1 MKLLKSIVFIASL
14 VFAVV
19 LVAVNAPLAFGCL
32 ALACAA
38 FAPQSARG
46 FCHANTLDN
55 LIPSAYRAL
64 NVVSRELVGF
74 IPSVQ
79 LDPSADKL
87 AANQTIYIPQMPV
100 NSAGK
105 DITPAMA
112 FPTSAYQTAA
122 TVSHTLSKQRA
133 FPFSWTNEERMSM
146 NAGPGWLSLNEQQI
160 AQAIRAAIN
169 EIETDIAV
177 AAKNGA
183 SRAFGATAG
192 TAPVL
197 SDWAQAQKILDDNG
211 APTSDRSSV
220 FNTTAAV
227 ALRSTSNLY
236 KVNEAGDGGNLLRQG
251 ILGELYGFRLRQS
264 AQVQTTTAGTAAS
277 ATTNNAGYAI
287 GATTL
292 TLASAGTG
300 TILAGDIVTFAGDSN
315 KYVVK
320 TGNADV
326 SSGGTIVLAQPG
338 LRVAMSAA
346 TKAITVFGT
355 STRNTAFSRNAILLS
370 TRLPASAE
378 GDLASDRQA
387 ITDPNSGIS
396 FELSM
401 YPGDRMVHY
410 EVAVCWGVTVIKP
423 EHLAIIVG

>member
-1 MKLLKSIVFIASL
+1 M
-14 VFAVV
+14 
-19 LVAVNAPLAFGCL
+19 P
-32 ALACAA
+32 
-38 FAPQSARG
+38 
-46 FCHANTLDN
+46 NTLTN

-79 LDPSADKL
+79 LDPSAEML
-87 AANQTIYIPQMPV
+87 AVGQTIYIPQAPV

-112 FPTSAYQTAA
+112 FPTAAYQTIGSK
-122 TVSHTLSKQRA
+122 SHSLTKQRA
-133 FPFSWTNEERMSM
+133 FPFSWQNEERKAMDS
-146 NAGPGWLSLNEQQI
+146 GPGYLSINEQQI
-160 AQAIRAAIN
+160 AQAIRACVN
-169 EIETDIAV
+169 EMEVDIAV

-197 SDWAQAQKILDDNG
+197 TDWAQAKKILDDNG
-211 APTSDRSSV
+211 APSTDRTSV
-220 FNTTAAV
+220 FDTSAGV

-236 KVNEAGDGGNLLRQG
+236 KVNEAGDGGSLLRQG
-251 ILGELYGFRLRQS
+251 LLGNLFGFNLRES
-264 AQVQTTTAGTAAS
+264 AQIQSTTKGTAAS
-277 ATTNNAGYAI
+277 ATTNSAGYAV

-292 TLASAGTG
+292 TLAAVGTG
-300 TILAGDIVTFAGDSN
+300 TIVAGDILTFAGDSN
-315 KYVVK
+315 KYVVS

-326 SSGGTIVLAQPG
+326 SAGGTIVLAEPG

-355 STRNTAFSRNAILLS
+355 SARNTAFSRNAILLS
-370 TRLPASAE
+370 TRLPASVQ
-378 GDLASDRQA
+378 GDLATDRQV
-387 ITDPNSGIS
+387 ITDPVSGIS

-410 EVAVCWGVTVIKP
+410 EVAACWGVTVIKP

>member
-1 MKLLKSIVFIASL
+1 M
-14 VFAVV
+14 
-19 LVAVNAPLAFGCL
+19 P
-32 ALACAA
+32 
-38 FAPQSARG
+38 
-46 FCHANTLDN
+46 NTLTN

-79 LDPSADKL
+79 LDPSAEML
-87 AANQTIYIPQMPV
+87 AVGQTIYIPQAPV

-112 FPTSAYQTAA
+112 FPTAAYQTIGSK
-122 TVSHTLSKQRA
+122 SHSLTKQRA
-133 FPFSWTNEERMSM
+133 FPFSWQNEERKAMDS
-146 NAGPGWLSLNEQQI
+146 GPGYLSINEQQI
-160 AQAIRAAIN
+160 AQALRAAVN
-169 EIETDIAV
+169 EIEVDIAV

-197 SDWAQAQKILDDNG
+197 ADWAQAKKILDDNG
-211 APTSDRSSV
+211 APSTDRTSV
-220 FNTTAAV
+220 FDTTAGV

-236 KVNEAGDGGNLLRQG
+236 KVNEAGDGGSLLRQG
-251 ILGELYGFRLRQS
+251 LLGNLFGFNLRES
-264 AQVQTTTAGTAAS
+264 AQIQTTTKGTAAS
-277 ATTNNAGYAI
+277 ATVNADGYAV
-287 GATTL
+287 GATVL
-292 TLASAGTG
+292 TLSSAGTG
-300 TILAGDIVTFAGDSN
+300 TILAGDIITFAGDSN
-315 KYVVK
+315 KYVVAS
-320 TGNADV
+320 GDSDV
-326 SSGGTIVLAQPG
+326 SSGGTITLAEPG

-355 STRNTAFSRNAILLS
+355 SARNTAFSRNSILLS
-370 TRLPASAE
+370 TRLPASVQ
-378 GDLASDRQA
+378 GDLATNRQV
-387 ITDPNSGIS
+387 ITDPLSGIS

-410 EVAVCWGVTVIKP
+410 EVGVCWGVTVIKP

>member
-1 MKLLKSIVFIASL
+1 M
-14 VFAVV
+14 
-19 LVAVNAPLAFGCL
+19 P
-32 ALACAA
+32 
-38 FAPQSARG
+38 
-46 FCHANTLDN
+46 NTLSN

-79 LDPSADKL
+79 LDPSAEML
-87 AANQTIYIPQMPV
+87 AVGQTIFIPQAPV

-112 FPTSAYQTAA
+112 FPTAAYQTIGSK
-122 TVSHTLSKQRA
+122 SHSLTKQRA
-133 FPFSWTNEERMSM
+133 FPFSWQNEERKAMDS
-146 NAGPGWLSLNEQQI
+146 GPGYLSINEQQI
-160 AQAIRAAIN
+160 AQALRAAVN
-169 EIETDIAV
+169 EIEVDIAV

-197 SDWAQAQKILDDNG
+197 ADWAQAKKILDDNG
-211 APTSDRSSV
+211 APSTDRTSV
-220 FNTTAAV
+220 FDTTAGV

-236 KVNEAGDGGNLLRQG
+236 KVNEAGDGGSLLRQG
-251 ILGELYGFRLRQS
+251 LLGNLFGFNLRES
-264 AQVQTTTAGTAAS
+264 AQIQTTTKGTAAS
-277 ATTNNAGYAI
+277 ATTDNAGYAV
-287 GATTL
+287 GATVL

-300 TILAGDIVTFAGDSN
+300 TILAGDIITFAGDSN
-315 KYVVK
+315 KYVVAS
-320 TGNADV
+320 GDADV
-326 SSGGTIVLAQPG
+326 SNGGTITLAEPG

-355 STRNTAFSRNAILLS
+355 SARNTAFSRNSILLS
-370 TRLPASAE
+370 TRLPASVQ
-378 GDLASDRQA
+378 GDLATDRQV
-387 ITDPNSGIS
+387 ITDPLSGIS

-410 EVAVCWGVTVIKP
+410 EVGVCWGVTVIKP
-423 EHLAIIVG
+423 EHLAIIIG

>member
-1 MKLLKSIVFIASL
+1 M
-14 VFAVV
+14 
-19 LVAVNAPLAFGCL
+19 P
-32 ALACAA
+32 
-38 FAPQSARG
+38 
-46 FCHANTLDN
+46 NTLTN

-79 LDPSADKL
+79 LDPSAEML
-87 AANQTIYIPQMPV
+87 AVGQTIYIPQAPV

-112 FPTSAYQTAA
+112 FPTAAYQTIGSK
-122 TVSHTLSKQRA
+122 SHSLTKQRA
-133 FPFSWTNEERMSM
+133 FPFSWQNEERKALD
-146 NAGPGWLSLNEQQI
+146 AGPGYLSINEQQI
-160 AQAIRAAIN
+160 AQAIRACVN
-169 EIETDIAV
+169 EMEVDIAV

-197 SDWAQAQKILDDNG
+197 ADWAQAKKILDDNG
-211 APTSDRSSV
+211 APSTDRTSV
-220 FNTTAAV
+220 FDTTAGV

-236 KVNEAGDGGNLLRQG
+236 KVNEAGDGGSLLRQG
-251 ILGELYGFRLRQS
+251 LLGNLFGFNLRES
-264 AQVQTTTAGTAAS
+264 AQIQSTTKGTAAS
-277 ATTNNAGYAI
+277 ATTDNAGYAV
-287 GATTL
+287 GATVL

-300 TILAGDIVTFAGDSN
+300 TILAGDIITFAGDSN
-315 KYVVK
+315 KYVVAS
-320 TGNADV
+320 GDADV
-326 SSGGTIVLAQPG
+326 STGGTITLAEPG

-355 STRNTAFSRNAILLS
+355 SARNTAFSRNAILLS
-370 TRLPASAE
+370 TRLPASVQ
-378 GDLASDRQA
+378 GDLATDRQV
-387 ITDPNSGIS
+387 ITDPVSGIS

-410 EVAVCWGVTVIKP
+410 EVAACWGVTVIKP

>member
-1 MKLLKSIVFIASL
+1 M
-14 VFAVV
+14 
-19 LVAVNAPLAFGCL
+19 P
-32 ALACAA
+32 
-38 FAPQSARG
+38 
-46 FCHANTLDN
+46 NTLTN

-79 LDPSADKL
+79 LDPSAEML
-87 AANQTIYIPQMPV
+87 AVGQTIYIPQAPV

-112 FPTSAYQTAA
+112 FPTAAYQTIGSK
-122 TVSHTLSKQRA
+122 SHSLTKQRA
-133 FPFSWTNEERMSM
+133 FPFSWQNEERKAMDS
-146 NAGPGWLSLNEQQI
+146 GPGYLSINEQQI
-160 AQAIRAAIN
+160 AQALRAAVN
-169 EIETDIAV
+169 EIEVDIAV

-197 SDWAQAQKILDDNG
+197 ADWAQAKKILDDNG
-211 APTSDRSSV
+211 APSTDRTSV
-220 FNTTAAV
+220 FDTTAGV

-236 KVNEAGDGGNLLRQG
+236 KVNEAGDGGSLLRQG
-251 ILGELYGFRLRQS
+251 LLGNLFGFNLRES
-264 AQVQTTTAGTAAS
+264 AQIQTTTKGTAAS
-277 ATTNNAGYAI
+277 ATTDNAGYAV
-287 GATTL
+287 GATVL

-300 TILAGDIVTFAGDSN
+300 TIVAGDIITFAGDTN
-315 KYVVK
+315 KYVVAS
-320 TGNADV
+320 GDADV
-326 SSGGTIVLAQPG
+326 SNGGTITLAEPG

-355 STRNTAFSRNAILLS
+355 SARNTAFSRNSILLS
-370 TRLPASAE
+370 TRLPASVQ
-378 GDLASDRQA
+378 GDLATDRQV
-387 ITDPNSGIS
+387 ITDPLSGIS

-410 EVAVCWGVTVIKP
+410 EVGVCWGVTVIKP
-423 EHLAIIVG
+423 EHLAIIIG

>member
-1 MKLLKSIVFIASL
+1 M
-14 VFAVV
+14 
-19 LVAVNAPLAFGCL
+19 P
-32 ALACAA
+32 
-38 FAPQSARG
+38 
-46 FCHANTLDN
+46 NTLTN

-79 LDPSADKL
+79 LDPSAEML
-87 AANQTIYIPQMPV
+87 AVGQTIYIPAAPV

-112 FPTSAYQTAA
+112 FPTAAYQTIGSK
-122 TVSHTLSKQRA
+122 SHSLTKQRA
-133 FPFSWTNEERMSM
+133 FPFSWQNEERKALD
-146 NAGPGWLSLNEQQI
+146 AGPGYLSINEQQI
-160 AQAIRAAIN
+160 AQAIRACVN
-169 EIETDIAV
+169 EMEVDIAV

-197 SDWAQAQKILDDNG
+197 TDWAQAKKILDDNG
-211 APTSDRSSV
+211 APSTDRTSV
-220 FNTTAAV
+220 FDTTAGV

-236 KVNEAGDGGNLLRQG
+236 KVNEAGDGGSLLRQG
-251 ILGELYGFRLRQS
+251 LLGNLFGFNLRES
-264 AQVQTTTAGTAAS
+264 AQIQTTTKGTASS
-277 ATTNNAGYAI
+277 ATTDNAGYAV
-287 GATTL
+287 GATVL

-300 TILAGDIVTFAGDSN
+300 TIVAGDIITFAGDSN
-315 KYVVK
+315 KYVVAS
-320 TGNADV
+320 GDADV
-326 SSGGTIVLAQPG
+326 STGGTITLAEPG

-355 STRNTAFSRNAILLS
+355 SARNTAFSRNAILLS
-370 TRLPASAE
+370 TRLPASVS
-378 GDLASDRQA
+378 GDLATDRQV
-387 ITDPNSGIS
+387 ITDPVSGIS

-410 EVAVCWGVTVIKP
+410 EVAACWGVTVIKP

>member
-1 MKLLKSIVFIASL
+1 M
-14 VFAVV
+14 
-19 LVAVNAPLAFGCL
+19 P
-32 ALACAA
+32 
-38 FAPQSARG
+38 
-46 FCHANTLDN
+46 NTLTN

-79 LDPSADKL
+79 LDPSAEML
-87 AANQTIYIPQMPV
+87 AVGQTIYIPQAPV

-112 FPTSAYQTAA
+112 FPTAAYQTIGSK
-122 TVSHTLSKQRA
+122 SHSLTKQRA
-133 FPFSWTNEERMSM
+133 FPFSWQNEERKAMDS
-146 NAGPGWLSLNEQQI
+146 GPGYLSINEQQI
-160 AQAIRAAIN
+160 AQALRAAVN
-169 EIETDIAV
+169 EIEVDIAV

-197 SDWAQAQKILDDNG
+197 ADWAQAKKILDDNG
-211 APTSDRSSV
+211 APSTDRTSV
-220 FNTTAAV
+220 FDTTAGV

-236 KVNEAGDGGNLLRQG
+236 KVNEAGDGGSLLRQG
-251 ILGELYGFRLRQS
+251 LLGNLFGFNLRES
-264 AQVQTTTAGTAAS
+264 AQIQTTTKGTAAS
-277 ATTNNAGYAI
+277 ATTDNAGYAV
-287 GATTL
+287 GATVL

-300 TILAGDIVTFAGDSN
+300 TILAGDIITFAGDTN
-315 KYVVK
+315 KYVVAS
-320 TGNADV
+320 GDADV
-326 SSGGTIVLAQPG
+326 SNGGTITLAEPG

-355 STRNTAFSRNAILLS
+355 SARNTAFSRNSILLS
-370 TRLPASAE
+370 TRLPASVQ
-378 GDLASDRQA
+378 GDLATDRQV
-387 ITDPNSGIS
+387 ITDPLSGIS

-410 EVAVCWGVTVIKP
+410 EVGVCWGVTVIKP

>member
-1 MKLLKSIVFIASL
+1 M
-14 VFAVV
+14 
-19 LVAVNAPLAFGCL
+19 P
-32 ALACAA
+32 
-38 FAPQSARG
+38 
-46 FCHANTLDN
+46 NTLTN

-79 LDPSADKL
+79 LDPSAEML
-87 AANQTIYIPQMPV
+87 AVGQTIFIPQAPV

-112 FPTSAYQTAA
+112 FPTAAYQTIGSK
-122 TVSHTLSKQRA
+122 SHSLTKQRA
-133 FPFSWTNEERMSM
+133 FPFSWQNEERKAMDS
-146 NAGPGWLSLNEQQI
+146 GPGYLSINEQQI
-160 AQAIRAAIN
+160 AQALRAAVN
-169 EIETDIAV
+169 EIEVDIAV

-197 SDWAQAQKILDDNG
+197 ADWAQAKKILDDNG
-211 APTSDRSSV
+211 APSTDRTSV
-220 FNTTAAV
+220 FDTTAGV

-236 KVNEAGDGGNLLRQG
+236 KVNEAGDGGSLLRQG
-251 ILGELYGFRLRQS
+251 LLGNLFGFNLRES
-264 AQVQTTTAGTAAS
+264 AQIQTTTKGTAAS
-277 ATTNNAGYAI
+277 ATVNADGYAV
-287 GATTL
+287 GATVL
-292 TLASAGTG
+292 TLSSAGTG
-300 TILAGDIVTFAGDSN
+300 TILAGDIITFAGDSN
-315 KYVVK
+315 KYVVAS
-320 TGNADV
+320 GDADV
-326 SSGGTIVLAQPG
+326 STGGTITLAEPG

-355 STRNTAFSRNAILLS
+355 SARNTAFSRNSILLS
-370 TRLPASAE
+370 TRLPASVQ
-378 GDLASDRQA
+378 GDLATDRQV
-387 ITDPNSGIS
+387 ITDPLSGIS

-410 EVAVCWGVTVIKP
+410 EVGVCWGVTVIKP

>member
-1 MKLLKSIVFIASL
+1 M
-14 VFAVV
+14 
-19 LVAVNAPLAFGCL
+19 
-32 ALACAA
+32 
-38 FAPQSARG
+38 
-46 FCHANTLDN
+46 ANTLTN

-79 LDPSADKL
+79 LDPSAEML
-87 AANQTIYIPQMPV
+87 AVGQTIYIPQAPV

-105 DITPAMA
+105 DISPAMA
-112 FPTSAYQTAA
+112 FPTAAYQTIGSK
-122 TVSHTLSKQRA
+122 SHSLTKQRA
-133 FPFSWTNEERMSM
+133 FPFSWQNEERKSM
-146 NAGPGWLSLNEQQI
+146 DAGPGYLSINEQQI
-160 AQAIRAAIN
+160 AQALRAAVN
-169 EIETDIAV
+169 EVEVDIAV

-197 SDWAQAQKILDDNG
+197 ADWAQAKKILDDNG
-211 APTSDRSSV
+211 APSTDRTSV
-220 FNTTAAV
+220 FDTTAGV

-236 KVNEAGDGGNLLRQG
+236 KVNEAGDGGSLLRQG
-251 ILGELYGFRLRQS
+251 LLGNLFGFNLRES
-264 AQVQTTTAGTAAS
+264 AQIQSTTKGTAAS
-277 ATTNNAGYAI
+277 STTNSAGYAI

-292 TLASAGTG
+292 TLAAAGTG
-300 TILAGDIVTFAGDSN
+300 TILAGDIVTFAGDTN
-315 KYVVK
+315 KYVVA

-326 SSGGTIVLAQPG
+326 SAGGTIVLAEPG

-355 STRNTAFSRNAILLS
+355 SARNTAFSRNAILLS
-370 TRLPASAE
+370 TRLPASVQ
-378 GDLASDRQA
+378 GDLATDRQV
-387 ITDPNSGIS
+387 ITDPVSGIS

-410 EVAVCWGVTVIKP
+410 EVGLCWGVTVIKP

>member
-1 MKLLKSIVFIASL
+1 M
-14 VFAVV
+14 
-19 LVAVNAPLAFGCL
+19 P
-32 ALACAA
+32 
-38 FAPQSARG
+38 
-46 FCHANTLDN
+46 NTLTN

-79 LDPSADKL
+79 LDPSAEML
-87 AANQTIYIPQMPV
+87 AVGQTIYIPQAPV

-112 FPTSAYQTAA
+112 FPTAAYQTIGSK
-122 TVSHTLSKQRA
+122 SHSLTKQRA
-133 FPFSWTNEERMSM
+133 FPFSWQNEERKALD
-146 NAGPGWLSLNEQQI
+146 AGPGYLSINEQQI
-160 AQAIRAAIN
+160 AQAIRACVN
-169 EIETDIAV
+169 EMEVDIAV

-197 SDWAQAQKILDDNG
+197 ADWAQAKKILDDNG
-211 APTSDRSSV
+211 APSTDRTSV
-220 FNTTAAV
+220 FDTTAGV

-236 KVNEAGDGGNLLRQG
+236 KVNEAGDGGSLLRQG
-251 ILGELYGFRLRQS
+251 LLGNLFGFNLRES
-264 AQVQTTTAGTAAS
+264 AQIQSTTKGTAAS
-277 ATTNNAGYAI
+277 STTNSAGYAI

-292 TLASAGTG
+292 TLAAVGTG
-300 TILAGDIVTFAGDSN
+300 TILAGDIVTFAGDTN
-315 KYVVK
+315 KYVVA

-326 SSGGTIVLAQPG
+326 SAGGTIVLAEPG

-355 STRNTAFSRNAILLS
+355 SARNTAFSRNAILLS
-370 TRLPASAE
+370 TRLPASVS
-378 GDLASDRQA
+378 GDLATDRQV
-387 ITDPNSGIS
+387 ITDPVSGIS

-410 EVAVCWGVTVIKP
+410 EVAACWGVTVIKP

>member
-1 MKLLKSIVFIASL
+1 M
-14 VFAVV
+14 
-19 LVAVNAPLAFGCL
+19 P
-32 ALACAA
+32 
-38 FAPQSARG
+38 
-46 FCHANTLDN
+46 NTLTN

-79 LDPSADKL
+79 LDPSAEML
-87 AANQTIYIPQMPV
+87 AVGQTIFIPQAPV

-112 FPTSAYQTAA
+112 FPTAAYQTIGSK
-122 TVSHTLSKQRA
+122 SHSLTKQRA
-133 FPFSWTNEERMSM
+133 FPFSWQNEERKAMDS
-146 NAGPGWLSLNEQQI
+146 GPGYLSINEQQI
-160 AQAIRAAIN
+160 AQALRAAVN
-169 EIETDIAV
+169 EIEVDIAV

-197 SDWAQAQKILDDNG
+197 ADWAQAKKILDDNG
-211 APTSDRSSV
+211 APSTDRTSV
-220 FNTTAAV
+220 FDTTAGV

-236 KVNEAGDGGNLLRQG
+236 KVNEAGDGGSLLRQG
-251 ILGELYGFRLRQS
+251 LLGNLFGFNLRES
-264 AQVQTTTAGTAAS
+264 AQIQTTTKGTAAS
-277 ATTNNAGYAI
+277 ATVNADGYAV
-287 GATTL
+287 GATVL
-292 TLASAGTG
+292 TLSSAGTG
-300 TILAGDIVTFAGDSN
+300 TILAGDIITFAGDTN
-315 KYVVK
+315 KYVVAS
-320 TGNADV
+320 GDADV
-326 SSGGTIVLAQPG
+326 STGGTITLAEPG

-355 STRNTAFSRNAILLS
+355 SARNTAFSRNSILLS
-370 TRLPASAE
+370 TRLPASVQ
-378 GDLASDRQA
+378 GDLATDRQV
-387 ITDPNSGIS
+387 ITDPLSGIS

-410 EVAVCWGVTVIKP
+410 EVGVCWGVTVIKP

>member
-1 MKLLKSIVFIASL
+1 M
-14 VFAVV
+14 
-19 LVAVNAPLAFGCL
+19 P
-32 ALACAA
+32 
-38 FAPQSARG
+38 
-46 FCHANTLDN
+46 NTLTN

-79 LDPSADKL
+79 LDPSAEML
-87 AANQTIYIPQMPV
+87 AVGQTIYIPQAPV

-112 FPTSAYQTAA
+112 FPTAAYQTIGSK
-122 TVSHTLSKQRA
+122 SHSLTKQRA
-133 FPFSWTNEERMSM
+133 FPFSWQNEERKAMDS
-146 NAGPGWLSLNEQQI
+146 GPGYLSINEQQI
-160 AQAIRAAIN
+160 AQALRAAVN
-169 EIETDIAV
+169 EIEVDIAV

-197 SDWAQAQKILDDNG
+197 ADWAQAKKILDDNG
-211 APTSDRSSV
+211 APSTDRTSV
-220 FNTTAAV
+220 FDTTAGV

-236 KVNEAGDGGNLLRQG
+236 KVNEAGDGGSLLRQG
-251 ILGELYGFRLRQS
+251 LLGNLFGFNLRES
-264 AQVQTTTAGTAAS
+264 AQIQTTTKGTAAS
-277 ATTNNAGYAI
+277 ATTDNAGYAV
-287 GATTL
+287 GATVL

-300 TILAGDIVTFAGDSN
+300 TILAGDIITFAGDSN
-315 KYVVK
+315 KYVVAS
-320 TGNADV
+320 GDADV
-326 SSGGTIVLAQPG
+326 SSGGTITLAEPG

-355 STRNTAFSRNAILLS
+355 SARNTAFSRNSILLS
-370 TRLPASAE
+370 TRLPASVQ
-378 GDLASDRQA
+378 GDLATDRQV
-387 ITDPNSGIS
+387 ITDPLSGIS

-410 EVAVCWGVTVIKP
+410 EVGVCWGVTVIKP
-423 EHLAIIVG
+423 EHLAIIIG

>member
-1 MKLLKSIVFIASL
+1 M
-14 VFAVV
+14 
-19 LVAVNAPLAFGCL
+19 P
-32 ALACAA
+32 
-38 FAPQSARG
+38 
-46 FCHANTLDN
+46 NTLTN

-79 LDPSADKL
+79 LDPSAEML
-87 AANQTIYIPQMPV
+87 AVGQTIYIPAAPV

-112 FPTSAYQTAA
+112 FPTAAYQTIGSK
-122 TVSHTLSKQRA
+122 SHSLTKQRA
-133 FPFSWTNEERMSM
+133 FPFSWQNEERKALD
-146 NAGPGWLSLNEQQI
+146 AGPGYLSINEQQI
-160 AQAIRAAIN
+160 AQAIRACVN
-169 EIETDIAV
+169 EMEVDIAV

-197 SDWAQAQKILDDNG
+197 TDWAQAKKILDDNG
-211 APTSDRSSV
+211 APSTDRTSV
-220 FNTTAAV
+220 FDTSAGV

-236 KVNEAGDGGNLLRQG
+236 KVNEAGDGGSLLRQG
-251 ILGELYGFRLRQS
+251 LLGNLFGFNLRES
-264 AQVQTTTAGTAAS
+264 AQIQSTTKGTGAS
-277 ATTNNAGYAI
+277 ATTNSAGYAV

-292 TLASAGTG
+292 TLAAVGTG
-300 TILAGDIVTFAGDSN
+300 TIVAGDILTFAGDSN
-315 KYVVK
+315 KYVVS

-326 SSGGTIVLAQPG
+326 SAGGTIVLAEPG
-338 LRVAMSAA
+338 LRIAMSAA

-355 STRNTAFSRNAILLS
+355 SARNTAFSRNAILLS
-370 TRLPASAE
+370 TRLPASVS
-378 GDLASDRQA
+378 GDLATDRQV
-387 ITDPNSGIS
+387 ITDPLSGIS

-410 EVAVCWGVTVIKP
+410 EVAACWGVTVIKP

>member
-1 MKLLKSIVFIASL
+1 M
-14 VFAVV
+14 
-19 LVAVNAPLAFGCL
+19 P
-32 ALACAA
+32 
-38 FAPQSARG
+38 
-46 FCHANTLDN
+46 NTLTN

-79 LDPSADKL
+79 LDPSAEML
-87 AANQTIYIPQMPV
+87 AVGQTIFIPQAPV

-112 FPTSAYQTAA
+112 FPTAAYQTIGSK
-122 TVSHTLSKQRA
+122 SHSLTKQRA
-133 FPFSWTNEERMSM
+133 FPFSWQNEERKAMDS
-146 NAGPGWLSLNEQQI
+146 GPGYLSINEQQI
-160 AQAIRAAIN
+160 AQALRAAVN
-169 EIETDIAV
+169 EIEVDIAV

-197 SDWAQAQKILDDNG
+197 ADWAQAKKILDDNG
-211 APTSDRSSV
+211 APSTDRTSV
-220 FNTTAAV
+220 FDTTAGV

-236 KVNEAGDGGNLLRQG
+236 KVNEAGDGGSLLRQG
-251 ILGELYGFRLRQS
+251 LLGNLFGFNLRES
-264 AQVQTTTAGTAAS
+264 AQIQTTTKGTAAS
-277 ATTNNAGYAI
+277 ATTDNAGYAV
-287 GATTL
+287 GATVL

-300 TILAGDIVTFAGDSN
+300 TIVAGDIITFAGDSN
-315 KYVVK
+315 KYVVAS
-320 TGNADV
+320 GDSDV
-326 SSGGTIVLAQPG
+326 SSGGTITLAEPG

-355 STRNTAFSRNAILLS
+355 SARNTAFSRNSILLS
-370 TRLPASAE
+370 TRLPASVQ
-378 GDLASDRQA
+378 GDLATDRQV
-387 ITDPNSGIS
+387 ITDPLSGIS

-410 EVAVCWGVTVIKP
+410 EVGVCWGVTVIKP
-423 EHLAIIVG
+423 EHLAIIIG

>member
-1 MKLLKSIVFIASL
+1 M
-14 VFAVV
+14 
-19 LVAVNAPLAFGCL
+19 P
-32 ALACAA
+32 
-38 FAPQSARG
+38 
-46 FCHANTLDN
+46 NTLTN

-79 LDPSADKL
+79 LDPSAEML
-87 AANQTIYIPQMPV
+87 AVGQTIYIPAAPV

-112 FPTSAYQTAA
+112 FPTAAYQTIGSK
-122 TVSHTLSKQRA
+122 SHSLTKQRA
-133 FPFSWTNEERMSM
+133 FPFSWQNEERKALD
-146 NAGPGWLSLNEQQI
+146 AGPGYLSINEQQI
-160 AQAIRAAIN
+160 AQAIRACVN
-169 EIETDIAV
+169 EMEVDIAV

-197 SDWAQAQKILDDNG
+197 TDWAQAKKILDDNG
-211 APTSDRSSV
+211 APSTDRTSV
-220 FNTTAAV
+220 FDTSAGV

-236 KVNEAGDGGNLLRQG
+236 KVNEAGDGGSLLRQG
-251 ILGELYGFRLRQS
+251 LLGNLFGFNLRES
-264 AQVQTTTAGTAAS
+264 AQIQSTTKGTAAS
-277 ATTNNAGYAI
+277 ATTNSAGYAV

-292 TLASAGTG
+292 TLAAVGTG
-300 TILAGDIVTFAGDSN
+300 TIVAGDILTFAGDSN
-315 KYVVK
+315 KYVVT

-326 SSGGTIVLAQPG
+326 SAGGTIVLAEPG
-338 LRVAMSAA
+338 LRIAMSAA

-355 STRNTAFSRNAILLS
+355 SARNTAFSRNAILLS
-370 TRLPASAE
+370 TRLPASVS
-378 GDLASDRQA
+378 GDLATDRQV
-387 ITDPNSGIS
+387 ITDPVSGIS

-410 EVAVCWGVTVIKP
+410 EVAACWGVTVIKP

>member
-1 MKLLKSIVFIASL
+1 M
-14 VFAVV
+14 
-19 LVAVNAPLAFGCL
+19 P
-32 ALACAA
+32 
-38 FAPQSARG
+38 
-46 FCHANTLDN
+46 NTLTN

-79 LDPSADKL
+79 LDPSAEML
-87 AANQTIYIPQMPV
+87 AVGQTIYIPQAPV

-112 FPTSAYQTAA
+112 FPTAAYQTIGSK
-122 TVSHTLSKQRA
+122 SHSLTKQRA
-133 FPFSWTNEERMSM
+133 FPFSWQNEERKAMDS
-146 NAGPGWLSLNEQQI
+146 GPGYLSINEQQI
-160 AQAIRAAIN
+160 AQALRAAVN
-169 EIETDIAV
+169 EMEVDIAV

-197 SDWAQAQKILDDNG
+197 ADWAQAKKILDDNG
-211 APTSDRSSV
+211 APSTDRTSV
-220 FNTTAAV
+220 FDTTAGV

-236 KVNEAGDGGNLLRQG
+236 KVNEAGDGGSLLRQG
-251 ILGELYGFRLRQS
+251 LLGNLFGFNLRES
-264 AQVQTTTAGTAAS
+264 AQIQTTTKGTAAS
-277 ATTNNAGYAI
+277 ATVNADGYAV
-287 GATTL
+287 GATVL
-292 TLASAGTG
+292 TLSSAGTG
-300 TILAGDIVTFAGDSN
+300 TILAGDIITFAGDSN
-315 KYVVK
+315 KYVVAS
-320 TGNADV
+320 GDADV
-326 SSGGTIVLAQPG
+326 SSGGTITLAEPG

-355 STRNTAFSRNAILLS
+355 SARNTAFSRNSILLS
-370 TRLPASAE
+370 TRLPASVQ
-378 GDLASDRQA
+378 GDLATDRQV
-387 ITDPNSGIS
+387 ITDPLSGIS

-410 EVAVCWGVTVIKP
+410 EVGVCWGVTVIKP

>member
-1 MKLLKSIVFIASL
+1 M
-14 VFAVV
+14 
-19 LVAVNAPLAFGCL
+19 
-32 ALACAA
+32 
-38 FAPQSARG
+38 
-46 FCHANTLDN
+46 ANTLSN

-79 LDPSADKL
+79 LDPSAEML
-87 AANQTIYIPQMPV
+87 AVGQTIYIPQAPV

-105 DITPAMA
+105 DISPAMA
-112 FPTSAYQTAA
+112 FPTAAYQTIGSK
-122 TVSHTLSKQRA
+122 SHSLTKQRA
-133 FPFSWTNEERMSM
+133 FPFSWQNEERKAMD
-146 NAGPGWLSLNEQQI
+146 AGPGYLSINEQQI
-160 AQAIRAAIN
+160 AQALRAAVN
-169 EIETDIAV
+169 EIEVDIAV

-197 SDWAQAQKILDDNG
+197 TDWANAKKILDDNG
-211 APTSDRSSV
+211 APSTDRTSV
-220 FNTTAAV
+220 FDTTAGV

-236 KVNEAGDGGNLLRQG
+236 KVNEAGDGGSLLRQG
-251 ILGELYGFRLRQS
+251 LLGNLFGFNLRES
-264 AQVQTTTAGTAAS
+264 AQIQTTTKGTASS
-277 ATTNNAGYAI
+277 ATTDNAGYAV
-287 GATTL
+287 GATVL

-300 TILAGDIVTFAGDSN
+300 TILAGDIITFAGDSN
-315 KYVVK
+315 KYVVAS
-320 TGNADV
+320 GDSDV
-326 SSGGTIVLAQPG
+326 SDGGTITLASPG

-355 STRNTAFSRNAILLS
+355 CARNTAFSRNSILLS
-370 TRLPASAE
+370 TRLPASVQ
-378 GDLASDRQA
+378 GDLATDRQV
-387 ITDPNSGIS
+387 ITDPLSGIS

-410 EVAVCWGVTVIKP
+410 EVGICWGVTVIKP

>member
-1 MKLLKSIVFIASL
+1 M
-14 VFAVV
+14 
-19 LVAVNAPLAFGCL
+19 
-32 ALACAA
+32 
-38 FAPQSARG
+38 
-46 FCHANTLDN
+46 ANTLTN

-79 LDPSADKL
+79 LDPSAEML
-87 AANQTIYIPQMPV
+87 AVGQTIYIPQAPV

-105 DITPAMA
+105 DISPAMA
-112 FPTSAYQTAA
+112 FPTAAYQTIG
-122 TVSHTLSKQRA
+122 TKSHSLTKQRA
-133 FPFSWTNEERMSM
+133 FPFSWQNEERKAMD
-146 NAGPGWLSLNEQQI
+146 AGPGYLSINEQQI
-160 AQAIRAAIN
+160 AQAIRACVN
-169 EIETDIAV
+169 EMETDIAV

-197 SDWAQAQKILDDNG
+197 TDWANAKKILDDNG
-211 APTSDRSSV
+211 APSTDRTSV
-220 FNTTAAV
+220 FDTTAGV

-236 KVNEAGDGGNLLRQG
+236 KVNEAGDGGSLLRQG
-251 ILGELYGFRLRQS
+251 LLGNLFGFNLRES
-264 AQVQTTTAGTAAS
+264 AQIQTTTKGTAAS
-277 ATTNNAGYAI
+277 ATTNNAGYAV

-292 TLASAGTG
+292 TLAAAGTG

-315 KYVVK
+315 KYVVA
-320 TGNADV
+320 TGNSDV
-326 SSGGTIVLAQPG
+326 SAGGTIVLAEPG

-355 STRNTAFSRNAILLS
+355 CARNTAFSRNSILLS
-370 TRLPASAE
+370 TRLPASVP
-378 GDLASDRQA
+378 GDLATDRQV
-387 ITDPNSGIS
+387 ITDPVSGIS

-410 EVAVCWGVTVIKP
+410 EVAACWGVTVIKP